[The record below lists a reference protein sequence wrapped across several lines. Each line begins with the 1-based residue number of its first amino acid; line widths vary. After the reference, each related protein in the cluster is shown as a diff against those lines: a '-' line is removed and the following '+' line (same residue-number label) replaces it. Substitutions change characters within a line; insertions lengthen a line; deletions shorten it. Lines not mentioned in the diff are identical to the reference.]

1 MSLVREFE
9 KTGNFLFRYRGQIP
23 VVLFPAAL
31 PFLYGSEDCTL
42 LCKILAVMI
51 ALAGF
56 AIRAYA
62 IGTTPRGTSGRNTR
76 EQVAETINTSGIY
89 SIVRHPLY
97 LGNYGMWAGI
107 VIYTGSWSFFL
118 IFSLAYWI
126 YYERIMFA
134 EERFLEKKFG
144 QAFLDWAA
152 GVPSFLPRFSQWKPS
167 SVPLSLKTI
176 LRREYSGILATAL
189 GFAFVNTARHYF
201 QGEPPVPGTLT
212 QWLLGAAVL
221 WALIF
226 RSLKRNTS
234 LLKEDGR
241 S

>member
-1 MSLVREFE
+1 MSLIREFE
-9 KTGNFLFRYRGQIP
+9 KTGNILFRYRGQIP
-23 VVLFPAAL
+23 VILFPASL
-31 PFLYGSEDCTL
+31 PFLYQSVDCAPEV
-42 LCKILAVMI
+42 KILAILVSF
-51 ALAGF
+51 LGF
-56 AIRAYA
+56 VIRAYA

-89 SIVRHPLY
+89 SVVRHPLY

-107 VIYTGSWSFFL
+107 VIYTGSWTFFL

-144 QAFLDWAA
+144 QAFLDWSA
-152 GVPSFLPRFSQWKPS
+152 GVPSFIPRFSQWKPS
-167 SVPLSLKTI
+167 LVPLSVKTI

-189 GFAFVNTARHYF
+189 GFAFVNAARHYF
-201 QGEPPVPGTLT
+201 GGTGPMPGSLTLV
-212 QWLLGAAVL
+212 LLGAALV
-221 WALIF
+221 WALVF
-226 RSLKRNTS
+226 RTLKRSTG
-234 LLKEDGR
+234 LLNEDGR